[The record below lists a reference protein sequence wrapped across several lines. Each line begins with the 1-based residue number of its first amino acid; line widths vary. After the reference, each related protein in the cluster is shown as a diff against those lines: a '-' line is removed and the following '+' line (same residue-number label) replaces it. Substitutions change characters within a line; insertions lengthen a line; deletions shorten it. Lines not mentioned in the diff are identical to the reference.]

1 MKHAVLAS
9 AILTALVSGSTLAAT
24 VYKSDDAELKVGGR
38 AEAAFN
44 LSDANKDEDSSSFKD
59 KSKARVNLVGKAN
72 LSEDLYGFGKYESEF
87 TTDSSD
93 DSKITNR
100 YFFAGLGTNF
110 GEFSYG
116 KQDSAQ
122 VQVTD
127 FTDMMNTFDEAAA
140 DLISANKD
148 KRKNNFVYSGKF
160 DALTLKANYI
170 ASEEKNNDAYGLSA
184 VYGFDFGLKVGMG
197 YTAQDA
203 VNNQTE
209 DQFNIGAQYNIDA
222 LTLGAIYGTGTALND
237 SDLES
242 DADMYELAAKYS
254 FGKTSLI
261 AVYNYQK
268 VDHEDTVDHF
278 ALEVEHKFNG
288 NLRTYGGYKFAQLD
302 NADDE
307 LQAGIRYDF

>member
-9 AILTALVSGSTLAAT
+9 AILAALVSGSTLAAT
-24 VYKSDDAELKVGGR
+24 VYKSDDAQLKVGGR

-44 LSDANKDEDSSSFKD
+44 ISDDNETADDSAFTD

-72 LSEDLYGFGKYESEF
+72 ISESLYGFGKYESEF
-87 TTDSSD
+87 KTNSD
-93 DSKITNR
+93 DEDEITNR
-100 YFFAGLGTNF
+100 YFFAGLGTSF

-122 VQVTD
+122 VQITD

-140 DLISANKD
+140 DLIDANKD

-160 DALTLKANYI
+160 DALSLKANYI
-170 ASEEKNNDAYGLSA
+170 ASELKDNDAFGVSA
-184 VYGFDFGLKVGMG
+184 VYGFDFGLNLGLG
-197 YTAQDA
+197 YTTQD
-203 VNNQTE
+203 QGSLSE
-209 DQFNIGAQYNIDA
+209 DQLNIGVQYKLDA
-222 LTLGAIYGTGTALND
+222 LALGVIYGTGTKVSGGA
-237 SDLES
+237 EV

-254 FGKTSLI
+254 FGSTALI
-261 AVYNYQK
+261 AAYNYQE
-268 VDHEDTVDHF
+268 VDNADKKDQI

-288 NLRTYGGYKFAQLD
+288 NLRTYAGYMFQQLD
-302 NADDE
+302 NKDDQ